1 MSEQTNEWK
10 DNRGAIARAQR
21 RASESRAV
29 ITDIV
34 FPSDTNHLGTMF
46 GGKVMEY
53 MDKVAAIS
61 AMRHARCAVVTASTD
76 HIDFVQPIR
85 LGDVITV
92 ESFVTWTHRSSME
105 VYVSAQSENLRTGD
119 RITAV
124 TAFFIFVALNDE
136 GKPTAVPGIVP
147 ESAEELQ
154 LHDSAAERYAERNK
168 RMEER
173 KRST

>member
-1 MSEQTNEWK
+1 MPPAMK
-10 DNRGAIARAQR
+10 RI
-21 RASESRAV
+21 SESRAI

-61 AMRHARCAVVTASTD
+61 AMRHSRCPVVTASTD
-76 HIDFVQPIR
+76 HIDFVEPIR
-85 LGDVITV
+85 LGEVITV

-105 VYVSAQSENLRTGD
+105 VYVSAQSENLRTGHKV
-119 RITAV
+119 TSA

-136 GKPTAVPGIVP
+136 GRPTRVPGVIP
-147 ESAEELQ
+147 ESTEELQ
-154 LHDSAAERYAERNK
+154 LHHAAADRYAQRSK

-173 KRST
+173 KRSI